1 MVKELKDL
9 SVKYAINLF
18 EWHTFNS
25 KNTSLEKD
33 SRILI
38 YGDCRYDFARVL
50 ARRVSKVYVIFETAL
65 AKETFLGNKNEEDN
79 IFVANILISS
89 LDSRK
94 KVQKEK
100 QEGIDI
106 EVTIDELRDLDYVIV
121 PFPSRDIIR
130 DRSLFEFTKYLISE
144 FTNDTGSVM
153 MAFDNSRSV
162 DIVAGKKK
170 ESDESYYSY
179 DDIKKASDSLKEIYS
194 GEVKLYFPLP
204 EFKFPLRIYSEKYLP
219 KLEDEDKKTRNLV
232 SLGIF
237 EEWASSY
244 IFLFEAS
251 KTSWPLEKPIEEE
264 PEENSSEDLEDAQE
278 QKLKKNKKSKKDTK
292 KSLSSI
298 TTEDD
303 KEVNKEGDFDLDK
316 FEIIYT
322 KYNTNRSPS
331 YALKTQIIEDK
342 DGNRFVVKKA
352 ITKEANRHIEDMI
365 KRPALLDNKNVEIL
379 EPVKYVFGDD
389 ALDGLGYSIYPFL
402 KGEIVSDIIIS
413 KIKSGKPEKIAILNY
428 MNKLIGKESGDI
440 EKYNL
445 DCLFSNA
452 IEVGGKLYVIDGEWI
467 GTNVTEVNFLKYR
480 ILRYFYE
487 SSRQELS
494 AETFTDFLKT
504 FGISSEDEQR
514 FDKLEEAFQQS
525 VHGGAGESDVNLY
538 NENKDDISK
547 YFYIKALLD
556 RANEKIERIEGNK
569 SANEIHINR
578 IYELLRLTNAHA
590 GNLENVIVNLRH
602 EIDEMAKVINHLNK
616 HESLI
621 YKVGRRVKKLFDA
634 AFPTESKRRKIA
646 KYIGQTFIHPFK
658 MFRLYFTKA
667 GRNILDGDFKI
678 GTCYFEHGRL
688 NINQTENPKVSIII
702 PCYNQVRFTYL
713 CVKSIIETTNF
724 ENYPY
729 EVIIADDNSKD
740 ATKNITNYINGAVH
754 IRTGKNLGFLKNCNN
769 AALSARGKYLVFL
782 NNDTVVKENWLSSL
796 YDLMERDPMI
806 GLAGSKLIFADGTLQ
821 EAGGVIWSDGTGW
834 NYGRG
839 MDPKATEYNYVR
851 EVDYISGASIMT
863 RKNVWDEIGGF
874 DERYA
879 PAYCEDSDYAFEIRK
894 YGMKVVYQP
903 ASEVIH
909 YEGISNGTDVNKG
922 VKKYQIINGK
932 KLVEKW
938 EYELSKQFPS
948 GPNPN
953 AFRARERAMD
963 KKIILF
969 IDHYIPTWDKD
980 AGSKTT
986 FQYIKLFIS
995 KGYIVKFLPDNFM
1008 NSEPYGSILEQM
1020 GVELLYGTKL
1030 EADIWSYLQKNSRN
1044 IDFVYLNRPHIATK
1058 YIDFIKSNMTSKII
1072 YYGHDLHFLR
1082 EMREY
1087 ELTGNKETL
1096 TESRYYKSIE
1106 LSVLYKADMNY
1117 YPSNIEVEEIKKI
1130 DDRIK
1135 VKAIRAYIYDEEPIQ
1150 DRPQPREKKLL
1161 FVGGFAHTPN
1171 KDGIIWFAQSILPYI
1186 KSRIPDVVV
1195 EVVGSNADEK
1205 LKEDIQNASINLLGF
1220 VSDERLKQLYE
1231 EASVVIAPLRYG
1243 AGVKGKIIEALSH
1256 QCAVVTTECGAEGI
1270 EYADKI
1276 MKVATSSGEFAQM
1289 VINLLENEN
1298 ERKML
1303 SMLARDYI
1311 NKTYTSDS
1319 AWEIIEKDWQ

>member
-25 KNTSLEKD
+25 KNTGAEKD
-33 SRILI
+33 SKILI
-38 YGDCRYDFARVL
+38 YGDCKSEFAKVLSKRV
-50 ARRVSKVYVIFETAL
+50 AKVYVLFETVL
-65 AKETFLGNKNEEDN
+65 AKETFLGNKLDE
-79 IFVANILISS
+79 NILVMEPLISG
-89 LDSRK
+89 LEKYK
-94 KVQKEK
+94 KSGSKNKSEN
-100 QEGIDI
+100 EDPNI
-106 EVTIDELRDLDYVIV
+106 ETNIEEIKDVDYVIV
-121 PFPSRDIIR
+121 PYPSRAIIG
-130 DRSLFEFTKYLISE
+130 DRSLFDFSKYLIKE
-144 FTNDTGSVM
+144 FTSDTGSIM
-153 MAFDNSRSV
+153 LAFDNSKSV
-162 DIVAGKKK
+162 DIVAGKK
-170 ESDESYYSY
+170 SDASEVLYSY
-179 DDIKKASDSLKEIYS
+179 EDIEEAGNSLKELFN
-194 GEVKLYFPLP
+194 GDVKLYFPLP
-204 EFKFPLRIYSEKYLP
+204 EFKFPLRIYSSKYLP

-232 SLGIF
+232 KLGIF
-237 EEWASSY
+237 KQWAASY

-251 KTSWPLEKPIEEE
+251 KSSWPLDETVSENKEEGS
-264 PEENSSEDLEDAQE
+264 EENNKEET
-278 QKLKKNKKSKKDTK
+278 KNKKSKTK
-292 KSLSSI
+292 KQEEQDKKESPENKN
-298 TTEDD
+298 TENY
-303 KEVNKEGDFDLDK
+303 EV
-316 FEIIYT
+316 IYT
-322 KYNTNRSPS
+322 KYNTNRNPS
-331 YALKTQIIEDK
+331 YALKTQIIEDAS
-342 DGNRFVVKKA
+342 GERFVLKKA
-352 ITKEANRHIEDMI
+352 ITKEANRHVEDMV
-365 KRPALLDNKNVEIL
+365 KRPALLDNKNVKIL
-379 EPVKYVFGDD
+379 DPVKFVPGDE
-389 ALDGLGYSIYPFL
+389 ASDGLSYSIYPFI
-402 KGEIVSDIIIS
+402 KGEIVSDLIIQ
-413 KIKSGKPEKIAILNY
+413 KIKSGKPEKLAIQSY

-452 IEVGGKLYVIDGEWI
+452 IEDNGKIFVIDGEWI

-487 SSRQELS
+487 SSRQDLS
-494 AETFTDFLKT
+494 EETLTDFLKV
-504 FGISSEDEQR
+504 FGITSDDEAR

-525 VHGGAGESDVNLY
+525 VHAGAGESDVNLY
-538 NENKDDISK
+538 NEIKDDISK

-569 SANEIHINR
+569 NANEIHINR

-590 GNLENVIVNLRH
+590 SNLEGVIANLRH

-616 HESLI
+616 HESII
-621 YKVGRRVKKLFDA
+621 YKVGRRVKKLFDNL
-634 AFPTESKRRKIA
+634 FPLESKRRKIV

-658 MFRLYFTKA
+658 MLRLYFTKA

-678 GTCYFEHGRL
+678 GTCYFDNGKLH
-688 NINQTENPKVSIII
+688 IPQTETPLISIVI
-702 PCYNQVRFTYL
+702 PCYNQIRYTYL

-729 EVIIADDNSKD
+729 ELIIADDNSKD
-740 ATKNITNYINGAVH
+740 ATKEITKYIENVVH
-754 IRTGKNLGFLKNCNN
+754 IRTGKNLGFLRNCNN
-769 AALSARGKYLVFL
+769 AAASAKGKYLVFL

-796 YDLMERDPMI
+796 YDLMEKDPMI
-806 GLAGSKLIFADGTLQ
+806 GLCGSKLIFADGTLQ

-839 MDPKATEYNYVR
+839 GDPKATEYNYVR

-909 YEGISNGTDVNKG
+909 YEGVSNGTDVNKG
-922 VKKYQIINGK
+922 IKKYQIINGK

-963 KKIILF
+963 KKVILF
-969 IDHYIPTWDKD
+969 VDHYIPTWDKD

-986 FQYIKLFIS
+986 FQYIKLFLS

-1008 NSEPYGSILEQM
+1008 NTEPYGSILQQM
-1020 GVELLYGTKL
+1020 GVELLYGAKL
-1030 EADIWSYLQKNSRN
+1030 EADIWSYLQKNSSN

-1058 YIDFIKSNMTSKII
+1058 YIDFIKSSMTSKII

-1082 EMREY
+1082 EQREY

-1106 LSVLYKADMNY
+1106 LSVLYKSDMNY

-1135 VKAIRAYIYDEEPIQ
+1135 VKAIRAYIYDEEPIVQ
-1150 DRPQPREKKLL
+1150 RPMQRAKKLL
-1161 FVGGFAHTPN
+1161 FVGGFAHAPN
-1171 KDGIIWFAQSILPYI
+1171 KDGIVWFAQSILPYI
-1186 KSRIPDVVV
+1186 KSRIPDVEVY
-1195 EVVGSNADEK
+1195 VVGSNADEQ
-1205 LKEDIQNASINLLGF
+1205 LKEDIKNASIELLGF

-1231 EASVVIAPLRYG
+1231 ETSVVIAPLRYG

-1256 QCAVVTTECGAEGI
+1256 QCAVVTTTCGAEGI
-1270 EYADKI
+1270 EDAKRI
-1276 MKVATSSGEFAQM
+1276 MKVAENSGEFAQM
-1289 VINLLENEN
+1289 VINLLENDE
-1298 ERKML
+1298 ERIGL
-1303 SMLARDYI
+1303 SMLAKDYI
-1311 NKTYTSDS
+1311 NKTYTAES